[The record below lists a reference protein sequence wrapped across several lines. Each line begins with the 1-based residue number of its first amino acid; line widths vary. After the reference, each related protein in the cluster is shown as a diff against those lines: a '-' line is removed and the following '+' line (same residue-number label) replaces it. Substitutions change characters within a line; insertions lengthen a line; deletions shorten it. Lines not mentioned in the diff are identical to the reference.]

1 MAPGKG
7 LACHMGGVIKSSND
21 FDARKQILVVITVTY
36 EDSVNNKYADEFRFD
51 FSDRILPST

>member
-1 MAPGKG
+1 
-7 LACHMGGVIKSSND
+7 MGGVIKSSND